1 MTGSSDYDDART
13 RQVMAW
19 IGAAFAAAGVLG
31 YLLYPRLAIVW
42 MVLVVFAMAAMVR
55 IVVSKIR
62 EMRIK
67 R

>member
-1 MTGSSDYDDART
+1 
-13 RQVMAW
+13 
-19 IGAAFAAAGVLG
+19 VLG

>member
-55 IVVSKIR
+55 MST
-62 EMRIK
+62 
-67 R
+67 